1 MLTVVGLL
9 VYSLIQRQVRQYL
22 HQWHESIPGNKGE
35 TATPTATVVFE
46 SFAPVTLVSLDLDG
60 TAVSQI
66 HGWQAHH
73 RLICEALGVS
83 DTWYEGAANQKNNWL
98 VSDSS

>member
-9 VYSLIQRQVRQYL
+9 VYSVIQRQVRQSL

-60 TAVSQI
+60 TAVSQV
-66 HGWQAHH
+66 HGCQAHH

-83 DTWYEGAANQKNNWL
+83 DTWYEGAAQRKNN
-98 VSDSS
+98 STRRRAP

>member
-1 MLTVVGLL
+1 V
-9 VYSLIQRQVRQYL
+9 IQRQVRQYL
-22 HQWHESIPGNKGE
+22 HQGQETIPGNKGD

-46 SFAPVTLVSLDLDG
+46 LFAPVMLVYLDLDG
-60 TAVSQI
+60 AAVFQV

-83 DTWYEGAANQKNNWL
+83 ATWDEGAAHRKNN
-98 VSDSS
+98 STRRRAP